1 MRSKKK
7 TVVARGRA
15 GMGNQPYKV
24 RVGMGTCGIAAGASK
39 TYDAILP
46 ILQEQGIEPIKTGC
60 MGMCYK
66 EPLVEVISAD
76 GKSYLYGNVGP
87 KEAETIVRE
96 HILGN
101 NPVKELLVL

>member
-1 MRSKKK
+1 
-7 TVVARGRA
+7 
-15 GMGNQPYKV
+15 
-24 RVGMGTCGIAAGASK
+24 
-39 TYDAILP
+39 
-46 ILQEQGIEPIKTGC
+46 

-101 NPVKELLVL
+101 NPVKELLVLAEEEETEHAPFIEKQHRVLLEHLGRINPESIDSYLEVGGYEATKRLSVP